1 MQPGNCVEWGQWG
14 TVSVSGG
21 PGSAL
26 HPSGRGGEAVPS
38 QGMAERA
45 ALQNLGILTAEN
57 ERVVQRRRGWAEI
70 LQSSV

>member
-1 MQPGNCVEWGQWG
+1 M
-14 TVSVSGG
+14 VSVSGG

-38 QGMAERA
+38 QGMAEGA

-57 ERVVQRRRGWAEI
+57 ERVVQRRREMG
-70 LQSSV
+70 